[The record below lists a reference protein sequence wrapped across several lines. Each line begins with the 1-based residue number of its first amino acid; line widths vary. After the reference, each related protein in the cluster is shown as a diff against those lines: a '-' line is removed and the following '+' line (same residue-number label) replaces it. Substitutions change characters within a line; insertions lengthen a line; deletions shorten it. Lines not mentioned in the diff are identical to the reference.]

1 MSGGERMKKL
11 GLATIVLLSFG
22 CALKGPIHKTGGS
35 TQEVDF
41 VTPEQVFSF
50 AAHDLRLGLSRGK
63 VESHVGVGIMST
75 HGLYMYE
82 SKEDTLLAIEYGP
95 EDTVVRAWLIAD
107 EIQKWE
113 LRF

>member
-1 MSGGERMKKL
+1 MKKL

-22 CALKGPIHKTGGS
+22 CALEGPIHSTGGS
-35 TQEVDF
+35 TQEVDL
-41 VTPEQVFSF
+41 VTPEQVLRF
-50 AAHDLRLGLSRGK
+50 AAHDLRLGLSRSD
-63 VESHVGVGIMST
+63 VESHIGVGIMST

-82 SKEDTLLAIEYGP
+82 SKQDTQLAIEYGP

-107 EIQKWE
+107 EHQKWE